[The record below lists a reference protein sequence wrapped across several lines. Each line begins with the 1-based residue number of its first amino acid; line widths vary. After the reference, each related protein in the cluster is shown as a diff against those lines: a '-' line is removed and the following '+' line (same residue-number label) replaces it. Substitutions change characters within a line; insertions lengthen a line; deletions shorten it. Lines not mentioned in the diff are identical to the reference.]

1 MATINGD
8 SSSNTLNGTNQS
20 DTIRGF
26 SGHDLIRP
34 LDGNDWVRAG
44 SGDDVLVFGGTGSN
58 TAYGGSGQDLLILD
72 LSNAGPGVSLST
84 TAYRTG
90 PSLFSLSDG
99 SFSVQ
104 THGIER
110 FNVTGGAGDDRIRG
124 GAYNDR
130 LFGGDGDDELTGGAG
145 RDILRGGA
153 GNDTLT
159 STEGEDQLLGGG
171 GNDEFLVHHTHRA
184 AGSTSY
190 VDAGAGNDFMTLN
203 ILGDH
208 DNTLA
213 FTTGQ
218 RMTLNDGMHIDN
230 LETLQLNTGGGDDT
244 LTFTPS
250 TFGRYFWDAGSGTDH
265 LILDLSQTRGK
276 AVFEEDYGSWSVG
289 GKTITIDIQDSERLT
304 LTGNDKANKLEGS
317 AFRDEIRGGDGNDQI
332 TGGYGHDKLFGDAG
346 NDSLQGGY
354 GNDLIVGGTGDD
366 GMGGG
371 YGDDTLI
378 GGAGR
383 DEMSGWYGDDTL
395 KGGGG
400 KDKLSGGHG
409 EDVLYGGGG
418 DDRLA
423 GERGAD
429 NLFGG
434 AGADR
439 FVFSTEGGVDRIHD
453 FRLGTDFIEI
463 EPYFLNYSH
472 LEFTQQTGYVEIT
485 IAGDTDTDRTVIQ
498 VMNVTL
504 AELEN
509 EANFIF

>member
-44 SGDDVLVFGGTGSN
+44 SGDDVLIFGGTGSN

-84 TAYRTG
+84 TAFKTG

-110 FNVTGGAGDDRIRG
+110 FDVTGGAGDDRIRG

-130 LFGGDGDDELTGGAG
+130 LFGGDGDDELTGGTG
-145 RDILRGGA
+145 RDILLGGA

-159 STEGEDQLLGGG
+159 STGGEDQLLGGG
-171 GNDEFLVHHTHRA
+171 GHDDFLVHHTHMA
-184 AGSTSY
+184 TGSTSY
-190 VDAGAGNDFMTLN
+190 VNGGGGSDFMTLN

-213 FTTGQ
+213 FTSGQ
-218 RMTLNDGMHIDN
+218 RMTLNDGMHIDSV
-230 LETLQLNTGGGDDT
+230 ETLQLNTGAGDDT
-244 LTFTPS
+244 LTITPS
-250 TFGRYFWDAGSGTDH
+250 TFGYYLWDAGAGTDH

-276 AVFEEDYGSWSVG
+276 AWFEEHYGSWSVG
-289 GKTITIDIQDSERLT
+289 GKTIEIEVENYERLT
-304 LTGNDKANKLEGS
+304 LIGNDKANNLEGDN
-317 AFRDEIRGGDGNDQI
+317 FRNEIHGGDGNDQI
-332 TGGYGHDKLFGDAG
+332 TGGSRRDKLFGDAG
-346 NDSLQGGY
+346 DDSLDGGY
-354 GNDLIVGGTGDD
+354 GNDLIVGGAGDD
-366 GMGGG
+366 GISGD
-371 YGDDTLI
+371 YGNDTLI

-395 KGGGG
+395 KGGTG
-400 KDKLSGGHG
+400 KDELFGGPG
-409 EDVLYGGGG
+409 ADVLYGGSGKDRINGG
-418 DDRLA
+418 G
-423 GERGAD
+423 GED
-429 NLFGG
+429 ELYGG

-439 FVFSTEGGVDRIHD
+439 FLISSENGIDRIHD
-453 FRLGTDFIEI
+453 FQLGTDLIEI
-463 EPYFLNYSH
+463 LTSQVHYGH

-485 IAGDTDTDRTVIQ
+485 FAGDTDTDRTVIQ